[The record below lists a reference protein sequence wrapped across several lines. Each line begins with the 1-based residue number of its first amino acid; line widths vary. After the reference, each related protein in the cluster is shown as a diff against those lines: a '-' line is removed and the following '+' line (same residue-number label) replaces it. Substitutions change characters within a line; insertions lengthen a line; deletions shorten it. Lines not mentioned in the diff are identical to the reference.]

1 MGIDVSDTHA
11 PGATLVIDSEA
22 ELAHWRANFRA
33 LPHCQNMRWDDVK
46 PALKLGIDACLKA
59 NGRDLTQM
67 LDELEIRYRRVG
79 ETSRLDWQ
87 QAREVVAAA
96 WMRIWDQHACGSS
109 ASSASAVLASQRPV
123 LGMRAR

>member
-11 PGATLVIDSEA
+11 PGATLVIDSDA

-59 NGRDLTQM
+59 QGRDVVEM
-67 LDELEIRYRRVG
+67 LDELTIRYRR
-79 ETSRLDWQ
+79 TASQSRLGWDH
-87 QAREVVAAA
+87 ARDIVAAVWVRVWEQNSLRA
-96 WMRIWDQHACGSS
+96 DTVPQFMHIGRISS
-109 ASSASAVLASQRPV
+109 GL
-123 LGMRAR
+123 RAR